1 MDCGLGL
8 YAAAA
13 NGSNSSGSAAAGS
26 TCGACSTACTGCA
39 GTAATCTSCVNG
51 SYVSAKTATCV
62 ADDAVVIAVVMTL
75 TGVTT
80 ATFTPAVQ
88 TVFKGAVAEPLGVNA
103 SASVID
109 KISDVARRLAALK
122 QLQLQQRAA
131 RQLTGGGVRVDFH
144 VLVDE
149 TQAVAAAAQIAATVS
164 SGSAGLVTA
173 MQSAGVNVTVA
184 LVSAPLTFTSAG
196 VVTPAPTPAPTP
208 AALLK
213 DVLVVVKGGAGSSD
227 AYVAL
232 GIGVAAG
239 LVALALFV
247 RAKRKASR
255 EAKVGFDD
263 VDEPIQWQGGAG
275 GPGLADGGNAQRAQ
289 LRSAQQAAAR
299 AQQERDAQQRRWE
312 EEQDLDGVV
321 APLAPPSWLTAQ
333 AAVDVDGPADPFGA
347 LNQYQLPDEAAL
359 PDLGTL
365 PPVTDSR
372 RTPRQGALDGGESNL
387 LGPPLWMSQDWDG
400 NVNDI

>member
-1 MDCGLGL
+1 
-8 YAAAA
+8 
-13 NGSNSSGSAAAGS
+13 
-26 TCGACSTACTGCA
+26 
-39 GTAATCTSCVNG
+39 
-51 SYVSAKTATCV
+51 
-62 ADDAVVIAVVMTL
+62 
-75 TGVTT
+75 
-80 ATFTPAVQ
+80 
-88 TVFKGAVAEPLGVNA
+88 
-103 SASVID
+103 
-109 KISDVARRLAALK
+109 
-122 QLQLQQRAA
+122 
-131 RQLTGGGVRVDFH
+131 
-144 VLVDE
+144 
-149 TQAVAAAAQIAATVS
+149 
-164 SGSAGLVTA
+164 

-208 AALLK
+208 EALLK

-227 AYVAL
+227 AYAAL

-255 EAKVGFDD
+255 EKKVGFDD
-263 VDEPIQWQGGAG
+263 VDEPIQWQGDAG
-275 GPGLADGGNAQRAQ
+275 GPGLVEGGDAQRAQ
-289 LRSAQQAAAR
+289 QRSVQQAAAR

-321 APLAPPSWLTAQ
+321 DPLAPPAWLAPQ

-347 LNQYQLPDEAAL
+347 LNQYQLPGEAVL

-372 RTPRQGALDGGESNL
+372 RTPRQGTLDGGE
-387 LGPPLWMSQDWDG
+387 GPPLWMSQDWDG